1 MSVLNSLFV
10 GIDVSKNSNQ
20 VYAMNFDVKKLLSF
34 SSPNDT
40 EGASKIE
47 NKLLECLV
55 KNNYENI
62 VIVLES
68 TGMYSFHIATYLS
81 SSETLLKYNV
91 LVYCI
96 DPKTSCNY
104 RKSFSEMINK

>member
-20 VYAMNFDVKKLLSF
+20 VYAMNFDEKKLLSF

-47 NKLLECLV
+47 NKLLECLI

-68 TGMYSFHIATYLS
+68 TGMFSFHIG
-81 SSETLLKYNV
+81 
-91 LVYCI
+91 
-96 DPKTSCNY
+96 DG
-104 RKSFSEMINK
+104 